1 MAEKSVTNEIRPFK
15 GLTESLAERFEVAP
29 EELVRIVKSTCFPD
43 GAASDGQLMMLL
55 SFAKTY
61 DLNPLASE
69 CYAFIDKKGKM
80 HVGVQV
86 DGWSKIANRQENFDG
101 QEIEYENDANGNVTA
116 ITSKT
121 FVKGRAHPTIYRAV
135 MKEWKRATDVWNSMP
150 SHQLFVKARDEGIRF
165 AFGVPAYDPDDE
177 ERFKTNQPAIE
188 TTATHVED
196 GAGVSSQAAGATTG
210 EAVPPTA
217 EPAGAG
223 GECQHDWKHSGVA
236 NEAPRCGK
244 CGIPKPDW
252 KPRGRPRAIK
262 LTPDAAPAAPA
273 SEPAAAP
280 ATAGADDLAAF
291 IEAHKVPQA
300 RVNMALTKAGAERM
314 DQLTPEQSAAILA
327 QFTKSYGEN
336 DAKS

>member
-1 MAEKSVTNEIRPFK
+1 MAEKSTTNEIRPFK

-29 EELVRIVKSTCFPD
+29 EELIRIVKSTCFPE

-69 CYAFIDKKGKM
+69 CYAFIDKKGRM

-101 QEIEYENDANGNVTA
+101 QEIEYENDANGNVIA

-150 SHQLFVKARDEGIRF
+150 SHQLFIKARDEGIRF

-188 TTATHVED
+188 TTATRVED
-196 GAGVSSQAAGATTG
+196 GKDIPPAAGATPS
-210 EAVPPTA
+210 EAGPPPTA

-223 GECQHDWKHSGVA
+223 GEPEK
-236 NEAPRCGK
+236 
-244 CGIPKPDW
+244 PK
-252 KPRGRPRAIK
+252 RGRPRAVK
-262 LTPDAAPAAPA
+262 LTPDAAPAA
-273 SEPAAAP
+273 AAAP
-280 ATAGADDLAAF
+280 ADAPAAAATPNDLAAF

-327 QFTKSYGEN
+327 QFVKSYGE
-336 DAKS
+336 KS

>member
-223 GECQHDWKHSGVA
+223 GESEK
-236 NEAPRCGK
+236 
-244 CGIPKPDW
+244 PK
-252 KPRGRPRAIK
+252 RGRPRAVK

-300 RVNMALTKAGAERM
+300 RVNMAMTKAGVERM

-336 DAKS
+336 NAKS